1 MQKKR
6 TGPNDTAEMPMSGH
20 LREFR
25 SRLVKSVLVVIIAS
39 GIAFYFADTLIAWIK
54 RPIDIDLVF
63 LSPAEAFWADL
74 KIALFF
80 GFLCAFP
87 FILYEIWL
95 FVAPGLIKRER
106 KILWPFLGFGV
117 FFFFFGIAF
126 SYFIALPFAI
136 RFLINYGRD
145 SGILPMLSV
154 SNYIDFN
161 LKILLAFGVI
171 FELPLVMVLL
181 AKLGLLTE
189 DFLRQNR
196 KFAILGAFVIA
207 AIATPTPDMFNQF
220 LMAIPLIV
228 LYEIGILVIR
238 LFGQKPEELKTER
251 SEEAQS

>member
-1 MQKKR
+1 MQKR
-6 TGPNDTAEMPMSGH
+6 AGPNDAAEMPMSGH
-20 LREFR
+20 LQEIR
-25 SRLVKSVLVVIIAS
+25 SRLVRSVAVLLIAA
-39 GIAFYFADTLIAWIK
+39 GTAFYFAGTLIAWIK

-95 FVAPGLIKRER
+95 FVAPGLVKRER
-106 KILWPFLGFGV
+106 KILWPFLGFGI

-126 SYFIALPFAI
+126 SYFVALPFAI
-136 RFLINYGRD
+136 RFLVNYGRD

-161 LKILLAFGVI
+161 LKILLAFGMI

-189 DFLRQNR
+189 DFLRKNR
-196 KFAILGAFVIA
+196 KFAILGAFVVA

-220 LMAIPLIV
+220 LMALPLIL
-228 LYEIGILVIR
+228 LYEVGILVIR
-238 LFGQKPEELKTER
+238 LLGQKPAPVEAEN
-251 SEEAQS
+251 SEKVHP